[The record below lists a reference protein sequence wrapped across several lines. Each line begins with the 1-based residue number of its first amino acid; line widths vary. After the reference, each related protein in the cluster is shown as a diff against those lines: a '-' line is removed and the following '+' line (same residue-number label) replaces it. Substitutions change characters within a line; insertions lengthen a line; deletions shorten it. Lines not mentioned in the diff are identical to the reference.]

1 MKRELKKKN
10 SLRFLASFYLNIVIC
25 INKFP
30 SVLMRKYAAQSFES
44 LKLRVLAE
52 LGELLCTG
60 IKFGAFLLDPHFS

>member
-30 SVLMRKYAAQSFES
+30 SVLMRKYAAQSFEL

-52 LGELLCTG
+52 FGEL
-60 IKFGAFLLDPHFS
+60 